1 MVLKWNRKQMT
12 PGTGR
17 LYEKEGEVRLSHM
30 KSFHAK
36 WKFDDYTKNKF
47 WNDFD
52 VKLSDFRTGL
62 RNFVSN
68 SLQ

>member
-1 MVLKWNRKQMT
+1 MT

-47 WNDFD
+47 
-52 VKLSDFRTGL
+52 
-62 RNFVSN
+62 
-68 SLQ
+68 